1 MSTEYKSFRSAIS
14 SIRNGEQKST
24 YTRICNTIRGVYE
37 QREKIEKH
45 EKDQLT
51 VGTYTTKNFEM
62 QPKAQL
68 LYNKLPNDTSPAD
81 AEKAAILQDKLFN
94 LEKYVTSRQAASPED
109 IKQAE
114 DLKTKILHHAK
125 AMNLEKEHS
134 YLDQNI
140 SNIKNRAEKMQQT
153 VDKANIEPELKKRFT
168 APPYERNPE
177 PKKDMDLDSKKWLV
191 RRSIAAQ
198 RKIKIIDGD

>member
-1 MSTEYKSFRSAIS
+1 MSTEYKSFRSAIT
-14 SIRNGEQKST
+14 SIKNGEQKSD

-45 EKDQLT
+45 ERDQLT

-68 LYNKLPNDTSPAD
+68 LYNQLPADTPPID

-140 SNIKNRAEKMQQT
+140 KNIKKRSEKMQP
-153 VDKANIEPELKKRFT
+153 VVGKEKIDAELAKRFT
-168 APPYERNPE
+168 SPPYERNPE